1 MKLSSLFLLCILH
14 LALSFNYLFAQTGP
28 AGVGNSDGDGDQPQ
42 NILWLD
48 ASTLSLANDASV
60 TTWSDLSGNSND
72 MGQLGAE
79 NLPIFRNDGLASG
92 SYDVVRFD
100 GAERYLSIADN
111 SSISGLPGV
120 SIIMVFQSSALGGP
134 RGIISKRESSS
145 SNEEYGVFSY
155 TDDYIYFDIRTTSD
169 SRSSTDPVSFSTG
182 TDYVFSAV
190 YGSSSKSIFVQSD
203 QAGSSESKSGDIND
217 GAAPLILGALN
228 ENYGTYFAGDIAEVI
243 LYNQGLNRAQRLI
256 VENYLSEKYNI
267 TITNDYYANPGGYEL
282 NIAGIGNDAGETH
295 DEAYVAGMTLQSY
308 DGTFASGE
316 FVMAAH
322 NGHSAS
328 IVTDSLNGNAVMQE
342 RWSKSWY
349 LDKTGNMNLALAFD
363 FGDVIA
369 GQYPQET
376 ADYRLVKRNGANY
389 DIVTTASVYVSDD
402 NLVFNVEDA
411 NLTDG
416 YYSIATVDNSTAPLD
431 GGAQKVWYSYK
442 SGNWEDPLAWTLDGA
457 ATPLYVNPSSEIP
470 IGSDKVV
477 ITSGKT
483 ISMLDVAGSADYNN
497 VSVAEIEVIGELD
510 LGTSYGHNV
519 GTFLGTGKVKL
530 EGSSI
535 TDELNFVSGDAS
547 DFISSEGG
555 TVEIQGDGLE
565 VVSTQTFNNLIVN
578 LVNPSNVVTLLSD
591 LSLVGDLTVSNGIF
605 QINDASLTSL
615 SIDLYGDLYVGANGE
630 IATGSGDARHEF
642 NFYGNFVN
650 EGNVAFTQRTTAV
663 TGSEAT
669 DGIVDANFLND
680 NEDQTIQCNNTTHFY
695 RIEIDKGE
703 DDTYTLNIE
712 ADDPSYFNLNGY
724 AAQSHSAT
732 AQLTSNTNALGLL
745 KGTVRL
751 ATNVDIDVLNTG
763 GNYNISEKAKLWI
776 DGGSATKSG
785 GTAIVPYGGVLVSE
799 GSLTASIN
807 SGITTRGNGY
817 LNVTGG
823 KVLINQFRTSIYGS
837 VNQGGYRQ
845 SGGEVY
851 VSGGSTSTN
860 YYTFSSTYEGNT
872 FSMTGGLLTV
882 NANSRGGIFINGSP
896 GNFNV
901 TGGTIVCELDNNN
914 DFVITSKAPFNN
926 LIIRK
931 TTSNSGYVIL
941 DGGTSA
947 SGSSDPRTLAAQ
959 DLVVLDDLVIE
970 NSSAAYVDFYG
981 NATTT
986 GFNGDF
992 RANNVDMHLYGNIE
1006 EQPGALFTSG
1016 TNTITFEGE
1025 GTNRMIFDPASS
1037 QSLHNITIDKNLY
1050 SSGVMVEDGNVTSA
1064 ITVLGD
1070 LTLEEGK
1077 LFYQSFNIEAQGN
1090 LYLADTV
1097 GQYASSGK
1105 LLLSGASLQTLTS
1118 DMGAVFNLELDNS
1131 NGANLSGDLAI
1142 RGTLTL
1148 TDGVFDINTDQLTLS
1163 NEVAGSGFGTT
1174 KMIQTSGNASDKG
1187 VVRYL
1192 DGGSATETLFFPVG
1206 TDVNGVR
1213 YTPFLASLSSINND
1227 GYIGVRVADA
1237 ELQTVDLTALS
1248 SNLLTYY
1255 WGVIHTGF
1263 DDGSIPNVD
1272 SYVFSASDSD
1282 DPDAGATPA
1291 GFNANFVPGKV
1302 LSESP
1307 FTRSQEDIGDITG
1320 LDITFDGSGSG
1331 FTLENANYT
1340 AGDGSTS
1347 LFSGSPN
1354 IYYTTDNGIRNWNQ
1368 QNKWSLSDDGSDDGN
1383 TGYPQDGDIAVI
1395 KSHGGNNQNSWVY
1408 ANADITVAE
1417 LIFDHDDGGYRPRLW
1432 VTDRDA
1438 ALDLGPVSGQGD
1450 IYLEVIS
1457 SQVASFIGNT
1467 DLGEFSRNLNSY
1479 FTFRIDADNQTVDM
1493 PNISEYPNV
1502 RIEGGNGGND
1512 DDNRIL
1518 QTSEPITIHGTVLMD
1533 RSSRFRINHDVVV
1546 EGDVRVTWQ
1555 ENRTTLEIGDAR
1567 QVTLEIQGDL
1577 SLENG
1582 SGSDAARLIVKND
1595 NQNSFEHTLRVQG
1608 SIALENNLEGTST
1621 FDLYNGTAPNNNAI
1635 LELTGSGKESFTNL
1649 SNATLTP
1656 DLYRI
1661 IMNKGSDTTS
1671 TFTFSDNFILN
1682 GGDNYST
1689 VDSLAVVI
1697 QNGHLTLD
1705 DGSIDVSLADG
1716 GADFEIPSSGGL
1728 EVAQGKAS
1736 VSGDDTGILLNGLL
1750 RISGGT
1756 LDLNDVGS
1764 NGNNFIE
1771 YSSSGTAEIEV
1782 SAGELLVGSQVRRSL
1797 TATTGILK
1805 YRQAG
1810 GAVTIGIN
1818 AAPETSRGVFEV
1830 INSGSEFDF
1839 TGGTFTIIRGV
1850 NSTTVPS
1857 LLIEPESYDIDGS
1870 TIVIGNTDT
1879 PSGTSSSRIGIK
1891 SSIGL
1896 YNLEINNDSGND
1908 PIAWLYSRPLTIEGA
1923 LTLDADATF
1932 NSNGLDITLNGDFVN
1947 DGTYVPSGNTTIFSA
1962 ASGSQAYSGLGT
1974 SAFYNLE
1981 KSGNGTLNLSQDIF
1995 VDNDFKVLNGTLSH
2009 GSSAINVIGDV
2020 TIQSTVET
2028 SSGSGIVFAGTE
2040 TQQLLGKSNVDI
2052 GLGRITISNPNGVEI
2067 AEGNGYTFTIT
2078 DALRLSQGVLDI
2090 GGSLL
2095 TIGKDGIIE
2104 ELNTFSTSNMI
2115 QTNSSFTDNG
2125 VKKIFSGSESSFV
2138 FPVGETKYTPLEFT
2152 TIASIDEDSY
2162 VTVRPANEYH
2172 PAVSD
2177 DIGTGDDETENT
2189 LQYHWVVKSSGL
2201 TNAASGSAQFT
2212 YDQSDVSV
2220 TGGFTESDY
2229 IAARLTTE
2237 EYQWDKAY
2245 AGTAIN
2251 AINNTMTFPL
2261 DESVNFAGEYTAG
2274 IDNAFRDIPEY
2285 RSNGDVTFSSSTNW
2299 EVSVD
2304 GGTSWGVASTVPA
2317 GARVTVS
2324 SGDEVTVDD
2333 NNVRLLSTEIESGGR
2348 LVIGEGYYGT
2358 RLGEVSGTGTLVL
2371 QNEIFPSGNYESFL
2385 TCSGG
2390 ELEYSSSNSYSIL
2403 SGISNVRAVTLS
2415 GSGSRTMPSNSITIC
2430 DDLTVDGPTL
2440 IKDSSNDFIVEG
2452 NLTLTSGSVQLTSSS
2467 AKMEVQGDATFSTG
2481 SFVGFSGA
2489 DVTFGGDLTLTGSTF
2504 TPNNADFFFN
2514 GAGTQNITGTFN
2526 LRNITVANTGTGLDL
2541 TGGGAINISGV
2552 LTLTDGIIAT
2562 AGSNKITLTS
2572 TGTYTGA
2579 SLASHISG
2587 PITKNAVSASAT
2599 YSFPVGKGGRYSP
2612 VTISNVS
2619 SGGQNWTAEYF
2630 TAAVDGTVPTTAAFD
2645 DSDAGS
2651 GYNALTQIQANDR
2664 WNVTSSGSNTAF
2676 VRLTYGAHNSFP
2688 TTEEIRVTWWDS
2700 SDSRWENQGGI
2711 VTGNTTSGVVTSENA
2726 IHFSSQ
2732 EFGMGNAPESALPV
2746 ELVFFE
2752 AHLVKHEVVLI
2763 WQTATEIDNSH
2774 FVVERSVDGKTFEGI
2789 AKVSGNGNTTDIHD
2803 YEFVDEKPY
2812 QGKSYYRLKQV
2823 DFDGDFAFSPLVYV
2837 FNDQA
2842 HTFDIDVYPNPGRL
2856 EEITLEWFT
2865 SDTVTPVQYSLMGLN
2880 GVVFANEIVEASEV
2894 KASIFSGGE
2903 MIIPAGVYLL
2913 VVRQGTNKEQ
2923 SRVIIVD

>member
-1 MKLSSLFLLCILH
+1 MKLYRLLLCTLH
-14 LALSFNYLFAQTGP
+14 IVLSSNYLCAQTGP
-28 AGVGNSDGDGDQPQ
+28 GGVGSSDGNGGQPQ

-60 TTWSDLSGNSND
+60 TTWADLSGNAND
-72 MGQLGAE
+72 LGQLGSE

-100 GAERYLSIADN
+100 GSERYLSVADN

-134 RGIISKRESSS
+134 RGILSKRESSS
-145 SNEEYGVFSY
+145 SNEEYSIFSY
-155 TDDYIYFDIRTTSD
+155 TNDYINFDIRTTSD
-169 SRSSTDPVSFSTG
+169 SRSNTDPVAITTS
-182 TDYVFSAV
+182 TDYIFSAV
-190 YGSSSKSIFVQSD
+190 YGSSSKSLFSQSV
-203 QAGSSESKSGDIND
+203 QAGSSQSKSGTIND
-217 GAAPLILGALN
+217 GTAPLILGALN
-228 ENYGTYFAGDIAEVI
+228 ENYGTYFAGDIAEII
-243 LYNQGLNRAQRLI
+243 LYNQGLNRAQRLM

-267 TITNDYYANPGGYEL
+267 TITNDFYNDPGGYGL
-282 NIAGIGNDAGETH
+282 GIAGVGNDAGETH
-295 DEAYVAGMTLQSY
+295 DEAYVGGMTLQTY

-322 NGHSAS
+322 NNHSAS

-363 FGDVIA
+363 FGDVIS

-376 ADYRLVKRNGANY
+376 ADYRLIRRNGANY

-411 NLTDG
+411 NLADG

-442 SGNWEDPLAWTLDGA
+442 SGNWEDPLSWTLDGA
-457 ATPLYVNPSSEIP
+457 ATPLYVNPGSAIP
-470 IGSDKVV
+470 TGSDRVV
-477 ITSGKT
+477 IASGKT
-483 ISMLDVAGSADYNN
+483 ISMLDLAGSADYNN
-497 VSVAEIEVIGELD
+497 ASVAEIEVIGELD
-510 LGTSYGHNV
+510 LGTSYGHNA
-519 GTFLGTGKVKL
+519 GTLLGTGKVIL
-530 EGSSI
+530 DGNSVS
-535 TDELNFVSGDAS
+535 DELNFVGGDVSG
-547 DFISSEGG
+547 FIGSEGG

-578 LVNPSNVVTLLSD
+578 LDNPSNVVTLLSD
-591 LSLVGDLTVSNGIF
+591 LLLVGDFTVSNGIF
-605 QINDASLTSL
+605 RINDASLTAL

-630 IATGSGDARHEF
+630 IATGSGDARHQF
-642 NFYGNFVN
+642 NFYGDFVN
-650 EGNVAFTQRTTAV
+650 DGYIAFTQRTTPV

-680 NEDQTIQCNNTTHFY
+680 NADQTIQCNNTTHFY

-712 ADDPSYFNLNGY
+712 AGDASYFNLNGY
-724 AAQSHSAT
+724 AAQSHSST
-732 AQLTSNTNALGLL
+732 AQLTSNSNALGLL

-751 ATNVDIDVLNTG
+751 ATNVDVDVLNTG

-823 KVLINQFRTSIYGS
+823 KVLMNQFRTSVYGS

-851 VSGGSTSTN
+851 VSGGSTSTS
-860 YYTFSSTYEGNT
+860 YYAFSSTYEGNT

-926 LIIRK
+926 LIVRK

-947 SGSSDPRTLAAQ
+947 NGSSDPRTLAAQ
-959 DLVVLDDLVIE
+959 DLVILDDLVIE
-970 NSSAAYVDFYG
+970 NSSASYVDFYG
-981 NATTT
+981 NAATT

-1006 EQPGALFTSG
+1006 EQAGAMFTSG

-1037 QSLHNITIDKNLY
+1037 QSLNNVTIDKNFY

-1064 ITVLGD
+1064 ITLAGD
-1070 LTLEEGK
+1070 LTLEGGK

-1090 LYLADTV
+1090 IYLSDTI
-1097 GQYASSGK
+1097 GQSGSAGK
-1105 LLLSGASLQTLTS
+1105 LLLSGSGLQTLTS
-1118 DMGAVFNLELDNS
+1118 DGGAVFNLELDNS
-1131 NGANLSGDLAI
+1131 NGADLSGDLAI

-1148 TDGVFDINTDQLTLS
+1148 TDGVFDINTDQLILS

-1174 KMIQTSGNASDKG
+1174 KMIQTSGNASDEG
-1187 VVRYL
+1187 LRIYI
-1192 DGGSATETLFFPVG
+1192 DGGSVTETVLFPIG
-1206 TDVNGVR
+1206 TDQNSVR
-1213 YTPFLASLSSINND
+1213 YTPLLATLSSIDND
-1227 GYIGVRVADA
+1227 GFITLKIADT
-1237 ELQTVDLTALS
+1237 ELQTVDLGALS
-1248 SNLLTYY
+1248 NNLLTYY
-1255 WGVIHTGF
+1255 WTIGHSGF
-1263 DDGSIPNVD
+1263 EDGTIPNVD
-1272 SYVFSASDSD
+1272 SYVFSASDAD

-1302 LSESP
+1302 LDELP
-1307 FTRSQEDIGDITG
+1307 YTRLQENTSDITG
-1320 LDITFDGSGSG
+1320 LDIVFDGSGSG
-1331 FTLENANYT
+1331 FALENANYT
-1340 AGDGSTS
+1340 AGDGTS
-1347 LFSGSPN
+1347 NLFVGSPT
-1354 IYYTTDNGIRNWNQ
+1354 IYYSRATNGNWWEWQETNHWSTDQTDKHIGAPA
-1368 QNKWSLSDDGSDDGN
+1368 GA
-1383 TGYPQDGDIAVI
+1383 YPSTGDIAVI
-1395 KSHGGNNQNSWVY
+1395 GSDYVNALTGGSYSQSGTGRHQVRIDNTVGDVDVAEIIFNSVDGGTAQNVSDMSRVRVRGNITLTAGVISGEGEMVQDIGSSAAQTGTIIADLGEFVKDPNNGWFFWFQSAADVTINDRFDYPIFRTFGGFGTLDFSQDITAKGAVIDNGTTLSATTNYNIDGQVSIGSNGAGTLEFPNVGSDVLFECNEFVFSDDPSNSISV
-1408 ANADITVAE
+1408 ANSGSDTHTLCVRENIVLDQGTGFDLTSVTGAQVILQLKGEGKHSFVNNTGTVAE
-1417 LIFDHDDGGYRPRLW
+1417 LYR
-1432 VTDRDA
+1432 V
-1438 ALDLGPVSGQGD
+1438 
-1450 IYLEVIS
+1450 VI
-1457 SQVASFIGNT
+1457 
-1467 DLGEFSRNLNSY
+1467 
-1479 FTFRIDADNQTVDM
+1479 
-1493 PNISEYPNV
+1493 
-1502 RIEGGNGGND
+1502 
-1512 DDNRIL
+1512 
-1518 QTSEPITIHGTVLMD
+1518 
-1533 RSSRFRINHDVVV
+1533 
-1546 EGDVRVTWQ
+1546 
-1555 ENRTTLEIGDAR
+1555 
-1567 QVTLEIQGDL
+1567 
-1577 SLENG
+1577 
-1582 SGSDAARLIVKND
+1582 
-1595 NQNSFEHTLRVQG
+1595 
-1608 SIALENNLEGTST
+1608 
-1621 FDLYNGTAPNNNAI
+1621 
-1635 LELTGSGKESFTNL
+1635 
-1649 SNATLTP
+1649 
-1656 DLYRI
+1656 
-1661 IMNKGSDTTS
+1661 NKGSDSTS
-1671 TFTFSDNFILN
+1671 GFTFSDDFNLSGGTGYSTADSLPVVIENGLLVLNNASIDITLAN
-1682 GGDNYST
+1682 GGAS
-1689 VDSLAVVI
+1689 
-1697 QNGHLTLD
+1697 
-1705 DGSIDVSLADG
+1705 
-1716 GADFEIPSSGGL
+1716 FEIPTSGGL
-1728 EVAQGKAS
+1728 EIMQGQAS
-1736 VSGDDTGILLNGLL
+1736 ISGDDTGILLDGLL

-1756 LDLNDVGS
+1756 LNLNDVGS

-1771 YSSSGTAEIEV
+1771 YSSSGSAVIEV
-1782 SAGELLVGSQVRRSL
+1782 TGGELLVGSQVRRSL

-1805 YRQAG
+1805 YRQDG
-1810 GAVTIGIN
+1810 GAVTLGIN
-1818 AAPETSRGVFEV
+1818 AAPESSRGVFEV
-1830 INSGSEFDF
+1830 VNSGSEFDF
-1839 TGGTFTIIRGV
+1839 TAGTFTIVRGV

-1857 LLIEPESYDIDGS
+1857 LLIEPESYDVDGS
-1870 TIVIGNTDT
+1870 TIVIGNADT
-1879 PSGTSSSRIGIK
+1879 PSGSSSSMIGIK
-1891 SSIGL
+1891 ASIDL
-1896 YNLEINNDSGND
+1896 FNLEINNDSGND
-1908 PIAWLYSRPLTIEGA
+1908 PTALLYSRPLTIEGT

-1932 NSNGLDITLNGDFVN
+1932 NSNGFDITLNGDFVN
-1947 DGTYVPSGNTTIFSA
+1947 DGIYVPSGNTTIFSA
-1962 ASGSQAYSGLGT
+1962 AAGSQAYSGTGT

-1981 KSGNGTLNLSQDIF
+1981 KSGGGILNLSQDIF
-1995 VDNDFKVLNGTLSH
+1995 VDNDFEVLQGTVSH
-2009 GSSAINVIGDV
+2009 GSSAINVMGDV
-2020 TIQSTVET
+2020 TIQSTVQT
-2028 SSGSGIVFAGTE
+2028 SSGSGVVFTGTE
-2040 TQQLLGKSNVDI
+2040 TQQLFGKSNVDI
-2052 GLGRITISNPNGVEI
+2052 DLGRITISNSNGVEI
-2067 AEGNGYTFTIT
+2067 PEGNGYTFTIT

-2104 ELNTFSTSNMI
+2104 ELSTFSTSNMI
-2115 QTNSSFTDNG
+2115 QTNSSFADNG
-2125 VKKIFSGSESSFV
+2125 VKKIFSGSEPSFV

-2152 TIASIDEDSY
+2152 TISSIDEDSY

-2189 LQYHWVVKSSGL
+2189 LQYHWVVKSSGM
-2201 TNAASGSAQFT
+2201 TNAASGTAQFT

-2220 TGGFTESDY
+2220 TGAFTESDY

-2251 AINNTMTFPL
+2251 TINNTMTFPL

-2274 IDNAFRDIPEY
+2274 IDNAFRDVPEY

-2299 EVSVD
+2299 EVSLD
-2304 GGTSWGVASTVPA
+2304 GGTNWGVASTVPA

-2358 RLGEVSGTGTLVL
+2358 RLGEVSGTGALVL
-2371 QNEIFPSGNYESFL
+2371 QNEIFPSGNYENFL

-2415 GSGSRTMPSNSITIC
+2415 GSGSRTIPSNSITIC

-2452 NLTLTSGSVQLTSSS
+2452 NLALNSGSVQLTSAS
-2467 AKMEVQGDATFSTG
+2467 AKMEVQGNATFSAG

-2489 DVTFGGDLTLTGSTF
+2489 DVTFGGDLTLTGATF

-2514 GAGTQNITGTFN
+2514 GAGVQNITGTFN
-2526 LRNITVANTGTGLDL
+2526 FRNVTVENTGAGLDL
-2541 TGGGAINISGV
+2541 TSGGALNISGI

-2562 AGSNKITLTS
+2562 EGSNKITITS
-2572 TGTYTGA
+2572 TGSYTGA
-2579 SLASHISG
+2579 SLASYISG
-2587 PITKNAVSASAT
+2587 PITRNTVSASAT
-2599 YSFPVGKGGRYSP
+2599 YTFPVGKGGRYSP

-2630 TAAVDGTVPTTAAFD
+2630 TSAVDATVPTTAAFD

-2676 VRLTYGAHNSFP
+2676 VKLTYGAHNSFP

-2700 SDSRWENQGGI
+2700 GDSQWENQGGI
-2711 VTGNTTSGVVTSENA
+2711 VSGNTTSGVVTSENA

-2746 ELVFFE
+2746 ELIFFR
-2752 AHLVKHEVVLI
+2752 ANLVDQEVVLT

-2774 FVVERSVDGKTFEGI
+2774 FVVERSIDGNVFEGI
-2789 AKVSGNGNTTDIHD
+2789 AEVSGNGTTTDIHD
-2803 YEFVDEKPY
+2803 YEFVDTKPY

-2842 HTFDIDVYPNPGRL
+2842 HTFDIDVYPNPGSL

-2865 SDTVTPVQYSLMGLN
+2865 TDAVTPIQYSLLGLN
-2880 GVVFANEIVEASEV
+2880 GVVFASEIVAASEV
-2894 KASIFSGGE
+2894 KTPIFSGSE
-2903 MIIPAGVYLL
+2903 VNIPDGVYLL
-2913 VVRQGTNKEQ
+2913 IVRQGTNSKQ
-2923 SRVIIVD
+2923 SRLIIAD